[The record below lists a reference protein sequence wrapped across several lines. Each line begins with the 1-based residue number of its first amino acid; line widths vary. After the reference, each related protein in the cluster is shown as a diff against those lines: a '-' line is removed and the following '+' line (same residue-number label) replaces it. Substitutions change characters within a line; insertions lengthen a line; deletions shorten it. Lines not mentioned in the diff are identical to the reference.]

1 MPNERRTAMS
11 KPWTV
16 GKVRLFRPPDEI
28 LDVRRRDVETIL
40 EGNTEEPWQVFW
52 SEKEWRNRPVFF
64 TEDDLRFLQ
73 SINVIGGDHVDEP
86 DGIVNLMRESELP
99 PTRADYLHLAFAG
112 APPDEIDGEVE
123 AELPP
128 WLQRDSD
135 DDFALPTD
143 TRDSLEDDD
152 V

>member
-1 MPNERRTAMS
+1 MRNWSSSGIGITKQSWHMPNERRTAMS

-73 SINVIGGDHVDEP
+73 SINVIGGNHVDEP
-86 DGIVNLMRESELP
+86 DGIVNSCVRTASP
-99 PTRADYLHLAFAG
+99 
-112 APPDEIDGEVE
+112 
-123 AELPP
+123 
-128 WLQRDSD
+128 
-135 DDFALPTD
+135 
-143 TRDSLEDDD
+143 
-152 V
+152 